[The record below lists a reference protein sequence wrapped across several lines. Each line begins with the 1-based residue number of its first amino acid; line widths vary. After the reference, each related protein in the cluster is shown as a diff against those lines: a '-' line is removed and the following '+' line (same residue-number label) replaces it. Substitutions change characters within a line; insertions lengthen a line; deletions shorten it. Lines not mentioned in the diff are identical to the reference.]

1 MSSVPKNWEPIVF
14 DGVDYV
20 YKTLSSGD
28 FVLVRPADTVWD
40 KKMPDLPHWAFKL
53 KVENGELVVDEKSL
67 DHHYTGTDPDPN
79 PSFDPLYIDEKTERQ
94 KPLPRK
100 RDHLFSD
107 RTVMQAVMMGLI
119 RQNPFAQQSSTVQDS
134 DSRRRELDTA
144 RIAQMTSDPDE
155 QRILNL
161 LLVEGKEL
169 SADTAFRAA
178 IVEKILG
185 LQANTGTNAQI
196 FEKKFVRWHEVL
208 QKANFETTKDNLYVC
223 SRIEKEFGQI
233 KSVLDFKHGYNKIY
247 TQPTNPMDPVKPP
260 NMSHKEWD
268 SYTWAQKSKIAQQYQ
283 NSQRPEGYTPT
294 SSSGCLWLTV
304 LLSTSLLATAG
315 LAGFGIYQL
324 TIFAFVHLQ

>member
-1 MSSVPKNWEPIVF
+1 MTAAF
-14 DGVDYV
+14 DW
-20 YKTLSSGD
+20 K
-28 FVLVRPADTVWD
+28 
-40 KKMPDLPHWAFKL
+40 
-53 KVENGELVVDEKSL
+53 
-67 DHHYTGTDPDPN
+67 PDPEN
-79 PSFDPLYIDEKTERQ
+79 PGVEKTVASVDVNQYQLGRIAKTEAYRVAGQ
-94 KPLPRK
+94 VGNYP
-100 RDHLFSD
+100 HLTIMYNSLGEVLNWHYSATKD
-107 RTVMQAVMMGLI
+107 RTIPAFGTTQIYQAQKLGRYAIAEALQEMGQEI
-119 RQNPFAQQSSTVQDS
+119 AGPSAEES

-144 RIAQMTSDPDE
+144 RIAQMTSNPDE

-304 LLSTSLLATAG
+304 LLSTSLLATAS

-324 TIFAFVHLQ
+324 TIFAIVNFQ